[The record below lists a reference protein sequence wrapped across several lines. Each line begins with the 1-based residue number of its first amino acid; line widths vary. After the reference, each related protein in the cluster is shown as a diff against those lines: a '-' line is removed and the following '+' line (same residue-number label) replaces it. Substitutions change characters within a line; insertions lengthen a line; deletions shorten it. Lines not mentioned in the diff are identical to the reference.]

1 MVRAYEEAEMKIKST
16 SMFAT
21 FKVKFIDNL
30 VRCFTNSLLNVCKTP
45 VKDKRMVLP
54 MSGGSDAI

>member
-1 MVRAYEEAEMKIKST
+1 MRAYEEAEMKTEST

-21 FKVKFIDNL
+21 FKVRFIDNL
-30 VRCFTNSLLNVCKTP
+30 VRYFAGNSLNVYKAP
-45 VKDKRMVLP
+45 AKDKRMVLP